1 MGRCSLGKEAG
12 QVYPL
17 AHLQGLG
24 ERTDSLGQ
32 KSFSYSTW
40 VKNKELSCNPFAC
53 VCLFC
58 KVSGEPPQ
66 TPLFLPRLLSWR
78 QALLGAARKVRTDRG

>member
-12 QVYPL
+12 QIYPL

-24 ERTDSLGQ
+24 ECTDSLGK

-40 VKNKELSCNPFAC
+40 VKNKELFCNLFAC
-53 VCLFC
+53 ICLFS
-58 KVSGEPPQ
+58 KVNGEPPQ
-66 TPLFLPRLLSWR
+66 APLFLPRLLLWC
-78 QALLGAARKVRTDRG
+78 QALIGAARKVRTDRG